1 MKGLTSMD
9 QNTAKKL
16 LYSIGLLYLIYL
28 LFQHVL
34 PILFPFALALAL
46 ALILSKPI
54 SLISQR
60 IHVKK
65 GLLSGI
71 LTAGVLLL
79 AGCILWF
86 FVSQLIQQIRNL
98 IASDTLETLYPEL
111 LYSCSCTIADMFNLD
126 KQNVY
131 NGLFCKISDFAVSLK
146 TDFISHAFTGSIS
159 SVKWICKAITFLV
172 VTITATLFF
181 FKDLEPVKNS
191 LRKLPFFPFLSHY
204 YHTTLTLSCVYLRAQ
219 SIILAVTIII
229 TTIGMFFIKQPYS
242 LLIGTAI
249 GLLDALPFF
258 GSGLVLLP
266 MALFKLISGDFLHS
280 AILLTVYIFNSATR
294 DILEPK
300 LIGKRLRIPSIYI
313 LIAIYIGFCLFGVKG
328 ILFGPLYF
336 LFSYQL
342 IKWYWNAPSH
352 VSS

>member
-1 MKGLTSMD
+1 MD
-9 QNTAKKL
+9 ENTAKKL
-16 LYSIGLLYLIYL
+16 LYSIGLLYLTYL

-34 PILFPFALALAL
+34 PILLPFALALAL

-54 SLISQR
+54 NHISQR
-60 IHVKK
+60 IHIKK

-71 LTAGVLLL
+71 LTTGVLLL

-86 FVSQLIQQIRNL
+86 FICQLVQQVRNL
-98 IASDTLETLYPEL
+98 IASDTLQTLYPEL
-111 LYSCSCTIADMFNLD
+111 LYSCSCTIADLFHLD

-131 NGLFCKISDFAVSLK
+131 HTLSCKISDFAGSLK

-159 SVKWICKAITFLV
+159 SVKWIFEGITFLV
-172 VTITATLFF
+172 VTVTAALFF
-181 FKDLEPVKNS
+181 FKDLESVKKS
-191 LRKLPFFPFLSHY
+191 LRKLPFYPFLSHY
-204 YHTTLTLSCVYLRAQ
+204 YHTTLTLTSVYLRAQ
-219 SIILAVTIII
+219 FIILTFTIII
-229 TTIGMFFIKQPYS
+229 TTIGLFVIKQPYS
-242 LLIGTAI
+242 VLIGTAI

-266 MALFKLISGDFLHS
+266 MALFKLLSGNFYHS
-280 AILLTVYIFNSATR
+280 AILLTVYILNSGTR

-300 LIGKRLRIPSIYI
+300 LIGKRLRLPSIYI
-313 LIAIYIGFCLFGVKG
+313 LLAVYTGFCLFGVKG

-342 IKWYWNAPSH
+342 MKWFWKSRTH
-352 VSS
+352 LSS

>member
-1 MKGLTSMD
+1 MD

-16 LYSIGLLYLIYL
+16 LYSIGLLYLAYL

-34 PILFPFALALAL
+34 PILLPFVLALGL

-54 SLISQR
+54 NHISQR

-65 GLLSGI
+65 SLLSGI
-71 LTAGVLLL
+71 LTTGVLLL

-86 FVSQLIQQIRNL
+86 FICQLIQQIRNL

-111 LYSCSCTIADMFNLD
+111 LYTCSCTIADLFHLD
-126 KQNVY
+126 KQSVY
-131 NGLFCKISDFAVSLK
+131 TTLSCKISDFAGSFK

-159 SVKWICKAITFLV
+159 SVKWICEGITFLV
-172 VTITATLFF
+172 VTITASLFF
-181 FKDLEPVKNS
+181 FKDLESVKMNFQ
-191 LRKLPFFPFLSHY
+191 KLPFFPFLSHY
-204 YHTTLTLSCVYLRAQ
+204 YHTTLRLSSVYLRAQ
-219 SIILAVTIII
+219 LIILTVTIAI
-229 TTIGMFFIKQPYS
+229 TTIGLFLIKQPYS

-249 GLLDALPFF
+249 GLLDALPFI
-258 GSGLVLLP
+258 GSGLALLP
-266 MALFKLISGDFLHS
+266 MALFKLLAGDFLHS
-280 AILLTVYIFNSATR
+280 AILLTIYILNSGAR
-294 DILEPK
+294 DVLEPK
-300 LIGKRLRIPSIYI
+300 LIGKRLRLPSIYI

-342 IKWYWNAPSH
+342 MKWFWKSRSH
-352 VSS
+352 LSS